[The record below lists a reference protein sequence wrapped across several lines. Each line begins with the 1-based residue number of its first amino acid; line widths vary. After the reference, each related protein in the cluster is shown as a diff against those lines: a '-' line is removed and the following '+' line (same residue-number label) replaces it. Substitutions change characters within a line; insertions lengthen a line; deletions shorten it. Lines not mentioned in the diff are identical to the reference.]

1 MDTERQNAT
10 MTVDE
15 AHAEI
20 GIQNISRA
28 ALYNAI
34 GRSEFPHIRLGR
46 RILIPKYAFQQWLK
60 SAGLRND
67 NGRPAA

>member
-1 MDTERQNAT
+1 MDEKRDNAT

-20 GIQNISRA
+20 GLDKISRA

-34 GRSEFPHIRLGR
+34 GRREVPHIRLGR
-46 RILIPKYAFQQWLK
+46 RILIPRHAFQQWINR
-60 SAGLRND
+60 ATVEAR
-67 NGRPAA
+67 